1 MPLRGPKRAFSNAC
15 QGLPVGLAFLFGLH
29 ASKYTVAG
37 DGCVFMVA
45 DKSRKCE
52 AHTRVSKFLFIG
64 AFGFTFTP
72 WRYRG
77 MKANSSFVRKAGRK

>member
-1 MPLRGPKRAFSNAC
+1 MQATG
-15 QGLPVGLAFLFGLH
+15 
-29 ASKYTVAG
+29 ASSWWRTKAENV
-37 DGCVFMVA
+37 
-45 DKSRKCE
+45 E
-52 AHTRVSKFLFIG
+52 AYTRVSKFLFFG